1 MCGDKT
7 PPVLCFE
14 RWLIDNMLVSELA
27 KKKTD
32 PLIAS
37 AGQGA
42 TSNLQSDLI
51 RAEISEEEALKITK
65 ELVKEA
71 DESKAIIKAAMK
83 GEKGRVPVVIV
94 NKYKHTIDLMLS
106 NDKSNLLKLNHEH
119 YNKLSALW
127 RLAHDK
133 DSKHIGEPLASS
145 SKEEKLFHD
154 DLYSLVLRYVTLQG
168 PGF

>member
-1 MCGDKT
+1 MRGSILSFYLESSLK
-7 PPVLCFE
+7 VLSESSLDVMAFDCSPDSFKS
-14 RWLIDNMLVSELA
+14 RMALVPKFKSWVYE
-27 KKKTD
+27 
-32 PLIAS
+32 
-37 AGQGA
+37 
-42 TSNLQSDLI
+42 
-51 RAEISEEEALKITK
+51 EISEEEALKITK

-94 NKYKHTIDLMLS
+94 NKYKHTIDLALS
-106 NDKSNLLKLNHEH
+106 NDKMNLLKLNHEH

-133 DSKHIGEPLASS
+133 DSKHIGEPLASG
-145 SKEEKLFHD
+145 SKEEKVFHD